1 MDEQRILTQM
11 KLSRKLSGVVMAVS
25 MTITGYSASA
35 AASAPL
41 PEVCHG
47 SAAFN
52 VNIYQRAGISAV
64 EEPKV
69 GVCNNNAGYQSRFRL
84 TASCSGCGQ
93 GGLFLAYQARN
104 GVYNSLLTR
113 SQSFVNGPIF
123 SDGFKNAPLGF
134 WYAPSASFIGTVD
147 TISLSGPW
155 SNYGF

>member
-1 MDEQRILTQM
+1 MKKLLRILLIPATLGLM
-11 KLSRKLSGVVMAVS
+11 STAFA
-25 MTITGYSASA
+25 TTTDAS
-35 AASAPL
+35 SPL
-41 PEVCHG
+41 PVVCHG
-47 SAAFN
+47 LSAFN
-52 VNIYQRAGISAV
+52 VNIYDRAGISAV

-69 GVCNNNAGYQSRFRL
+69 GVCNNNAGYQARFRL
-84 TASCSGCGQ
+84 TATCGGCGD

-113 SQSFVNGPIF
+113 SQSFINGPIF